1 MSLSPGDADDGLA
14 VPDSPASTEE
24 DEGLSAAEPTVEQ
37 ARRRLVTEDWLA
49 TIVGL
54 TLIALV
60 FAGVI
65 TKGMVP

>member
-1 MSLSPGDADDGLA
+1 MSLSPGEAEDGLA
-14 VPDSPASTEE
+14 VPDSPAGADE
-24 DEGLSAAEPTVEQ
+24 DAANPAEPTVEQ